1 MKTITYK
8 GYQASVEFDDG
19 SLFVKVLHIED
30 VLVAECD
37 RASEAEAVAR
47 DLIDAYLAD
56 CEEEGREPAKPYK
69 GSFNV
74 RVTPELHKRAA
85 MDAAE
90 DGISLNNWVSR
101 AIEEKLECTK
111 LSERLDGVVSSG
123 RHAMTLQVADIA
135 ARWAAA
141 NTQEATQ
148 VVSQRRPTWRQE
160 ETMLID
166 NTDLALISYSK
177 RRNLHA

>member
-19 SLFVKVLHIED
+19 ALFVKVLHIDD

-56 CEEEGREPAKPYK
+56 CEEEGREPAKPYR

-74 RVTPELHKRAA
+74 RVTPDLHKRAA
-85 MDAAE
+85 MNAAE
-90 DGISLNNWVSR
+90 EGISLNSWIGD
-101 AIEEKLECTK
+101 AIQQKLEHAGRPDRAEGTA
-111 LSERLDGVVSSG
+111 SG
-123 RHAMTLQVADIA
+123 RRHALRA
-135 ARWAAA
+135 
-141 NTQEATQ
+141 
-148 VVSQRRPTWRQE
+148 
-160 ETMLID
+160 
-166 NTDLALISYSK
+166 
-177 RRNLHA
+177 